1 MAGLAVNPSRE
12 AGEGVK
18 VGNREGIDLTTS
30 LTWENLLSNV
40 S

>member
-18 VGNREGIDLTTS
+18 VGSREGIDLTTS
-30 LTWENLLSNV
+30 LTSFGWFS
-40 S
+40 